1 MAALVYNFSLRDD
14 RHTFMDLLENLNPQ
28 QREAVSTTEGPML
41 VLAGAGSG
49 KTRVIAYRVAY
60 LIDQGVDPG
69 HIHAVTFTNK
79 AADEMRGRVTR
90 LLASTRHSPTDV
102 WVSTSHSFCARM
114 LRREAPLIGL
124 PRNFSIFDEEDQLAA
139 VKLAIGGLELDE
151 KLFRPREA
159 LEQISSA
166 KNLGISAAQMERE
179 SQDPR
184 SRTWAQI
191 YAAYEARLSSAKAL
205 DFDDLLL
212 RALKVLRDH
221 PDALATWSSRFRY
234 IHVDEFQ
241 DTNHLQY
248 EIVRLL
254 AGPENNLCVVGDED
268 QAIYSWRGADVGH
281 ILRFEKDFPSA
292 RIVRLEE
299 NYRSTQSILDA
310 AGAVVAHNQMR
321 IGKTLRGTRGP
332 GVPLRFYEAQ
342 DAGGEAEWVAQELAR
357 LLREDGATHLAV
369 FYRTNAI
376 SRSFEEELRRRS
388 ISYRLVGGFSFYRR
402 AEVKDALAYL
412 RVARNPGD
420 DVALLRILNTPPR
433 GIGKTTVDG
442 LRATAQR
449 NSSSLWDAI
458 AATLAAGGRA
468 QAPLREF
475 RGLVEALTAEY
486 ALLAARGED
495 SAAGAGGS
503 PNQRTD
509 GEGAPASGAFLESV
523 LQRTGYLEYLQQE
536 DTEDSTARSENVQ
549 ELVNALR
556 EAEEAG
562 ESLEQFLDRAALV
575 SDADSYDP
583 NARVT
588 LMTLHSAK
596 GLEFDHVFLTGLEE
610 GLFPHA
616 RSLKREADIEEERRL
631 CYVGMTRAK
640 DTLTLTRAVYRPG
653 YRNDAEREPE
663 PSRFLFEIPELLIE
677 TAPGSLSG
685 AGEERRYVED
695 PESVERRRLH
705 RYPMQGEGRARRAPA
720 SSSGTGRRGAGAGNR
735 GGLGA
740 RKSGGAASHPLLG
753 VRVRHNKY
761 GVGTIIAVEGDEDER
776 HLTVSFLDHGTKKLV
791 ERYANLERV

>member
-1 MAALVYNFSLRDD
+1 
-14 RHTFMDLLENLNPQ
+14 MDLLEKLNPQ
-28 QREAVSTTEGPML
+28 QREAVTTTEGPLL

-49 KTRVIAYRVAY
+49 KTRVITHRVAW
-60 LIDQGVDPG
+60 LISEGVPPPA
-69 HIHAVTFTNK
+69 ILAVTFTNK
-79 AADEMRGRVTR
+79 AAEEMRERATR
-90 LLASTRHSPTDV
+90 LVAGAGQAAADAWISTF
-102 WVSTSHSFCARM
+102 HSFCARL
-114 LRREAPLIGL
+114 LRREAPRLGL
-124 PRNFSIFDEEDQLAA
+124 PRNFTIFDEEDQFAA
-139 VKLAIGGLELDE
+139 VKLAIARLGLDE
-151 KLFRPREA
+151 KLFTPRGA
-159 LEQISSA
+159 LEHISSA
-166 KNLGISAAQMERE
+166 KNLGISANAMEAEARDAR
-179 SQDPR
+179 QR
-184 SRTWAQI
+184 AGARI
-191 YAAYEARLSSAKAL
+191 FAAYESSLRAAQAL

-212 RALKVLRDH
+212 RAIEVLRDH
-221 PDALATWSSRFRY
+221 EEAREAWRSRFRY
-234 IHVDEFQ
+234 LHVDEYQ
-241 DTNHLQY
+241 DTNRLQY
-248 EIVRLL
+248 QILRLL
-254 AGPENNLCVVGDED
+254 ADPAGRENLCVVGDED
-268 QAIYSWRGADVGH
+268 QSIYSWRGADVGH
-281 ILRFEKDFPSA
+281 ILRFQQDFPGA
-292 RIVRLEE
+292 RIVRLEQ

-321 IGKTLRGTRGP
+321 IGKTLQATRGP

-342 DAGGEAEWVAQELAR
+342 DAAGEAEWVTQELAR
-357 LLREDGATHLAV
+357 LLREDGATRMAV

-376 SRSFEEELRRRS
+376 SRSFEEALRKQS

-433 GIGKTTVDG
+433 GIGKTTVEA
-442 LRATAQR
+442 LRAAAQQH
-449 NSSSLWDAI
+449 SSSLWEAI
-458 AATLAAGGRA
+458 AITLAAGGRA

-475 RGLVEALTAEY
+475 CALVESLNAEY
-486 ALLAARGED
+486 ALLAARGDEAA
-495 SAAGAGGS
+495 AAGAATPP
-503 PNQRTD
+503 PNC
-509 GEGAPASGAFLESV
+509 GEAGTPASGVFLENV

-536 DTEDSTARSENVQ
+536 DTEGATARSENVQ
-549 ELVNALR
+549 ELVSALQ

-562 ESLEQFLDRAALV
+562 ESLEQFLDRAALI
-575 SDADSYDP
+575 SDADSYDA

-616 RSLKREADIEEERRL
+616 RSLKSAADIEEERRL

-653 YRNDAEREPE
+653 YRGNDEGEPQ

-685 AGEERRYVED
+685 AGEARRYVPD
-695 PESVERRRLH
+695 ADTIERRFLH
-705 RYPMQGEGRARRAPA
+705 RYPMHGEGRARRAASSADGAGRSTAGPRTRGPA
-720 SSSGTGRRGAGAGNR
+720 SGRKPDGAG
-735 GGLGA
+735 
-740 RKSGGAASHPLLG
+740 HPLLG
-753 VRVRHNKY
+753 VRVRHKKY